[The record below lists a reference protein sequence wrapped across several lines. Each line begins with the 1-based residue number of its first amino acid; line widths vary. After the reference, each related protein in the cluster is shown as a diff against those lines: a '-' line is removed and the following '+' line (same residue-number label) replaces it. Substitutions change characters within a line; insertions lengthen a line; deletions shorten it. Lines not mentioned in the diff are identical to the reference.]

1 MAKVTYGRDG
11 AIGRVTLRRPELMNA
26 LSSGLM
32 ADLFDALRDANADN
46 ETRVVVVSGE
56 GEHFCAG
63 GDLEW
68 EGELDER
75 SALDLMRLTG
85 HLSYELRNA
94 PKPVMGCIRGY
105 CLGGGNEL
113 NLHFDVSI
121 ASETAKFAQPETRW
135 GLLPFWNTPQLLPLV
150 VGERRAREMLMF
162 GRMYDAD
169 EALEMGLCNAVVPDD
184 QLESTV
190 DEWADELIQRS
201 PTALRLVKVAMNSV
215 TDQLRGASNHEAA
228 LVAATVGSAR
238 YREEVAHFFA
248 MPGSRRPKA
257 APTRHMR

>member
-1 MAKVTYGRDG
+1 
-11 AIGRVTLRRPELMNA
+11 
-26 LSSGLM
+26 
-32 ADLFDALRDANADN
+32 
-46 ETRVVVVSGE
+46 
-56 GEHFCAG
+56 
-63 GDLEW
+63 
-68 EGELDER
+68 
-75 SALDLMRLTG
+75 
-85 HLSYELRNA
+85 
-94 PKPVMGCIRGY
+94 MGCIRGY

-257 APTRHMR
+257 APTRRMR